1 MTGFRVEKLT
11 RGHAVDAFDCGQEAL
26 NRFLVR
32 YALANQQANASQTY
46 VGLADD
52 VVIGF
57 HTLVVSE
64 VAHADAPE
72 RMSRGLARH
81 AVPVMLLAR
90 LAVSS
95 QWQGRGVGAW
105 LLRDA
110 VIRTIRAADIARIRA
125 LVVHA
130 KDKEARNFYR
140 RFDFQD
146 SPTDP
151 LHLFALL
158 KDLRNLQ
165 GGD

>member
-64 VAHADAPE
+64 VAT
-72 RMSRGLARH
+72 RM
-81 AVPVMLLAR
+81 R
-90 LAVSS
+90 LN
-95 QWQGRGVGAW
+95 
-105 LLRDA
+105 
-110 VIRTIRAADIARIRA
+110 
-125 LVVHA
+125 
-130 KDKEARNFYR
+130 E
-140 RFDFQD
+140 
-146 SPTDP
+146 
-151 LHLFALL
+151 
-158 KDLRNLQ
+158 
-165 GGD
+165 